1 MRHHGSSAF
10 GARVVLAP
18 MIILLLGLAPPGA
31 YAQLTPGSP
40 APSCERLASASL
52 PNTAIAAAQLVAA
65 GAFTPPGTAGNA
77 PQAAFADL
85 PAFRRVVATARSL
98 DSDVK
103 FEERMSMSLSRVAG
117 ALCIASLFWGDAAA
131 QQAPT
136 LTGQDHADI
145 QALVARYQTAL
156 STCASQ
162 EYASLF
168 VPDGVF
174 ISDDFRG
181 KRHREMYGPNGGKLV
196 GRAKL
201 AELVDTEDFCLDKT
215 RKRASGPGTPPNVA
229 IVPAP
234 GGARG
239 TIELANNGRY
249 EDEYVKT
256 SEGWRFKVRRVIM
269 PTRPV
274 GGGEK

>member
-1 MRHHGSSAF
+1 MLKRALTPNLQLPTPKR
-10 GARVVLAP
+10 AAWK
-18 MIILLLGLAPPGA
+18 LGL
-31 YAQLTPGSP
+31 
-40 APSCERLASASL
+40 
-52 PNTAIAAAQLVAA
+52 
-65 GAFTPPGTAGNA
+65 
-77 PQAAFADL
+77 
-85 PAFRRVVATARSL
+85 
-98 DSDVK
+98 
-103 FEERMSMSLSRVAG
+103 G
-117 ALCIASLFWGDAAA
+117 ALCVASLFWSAAAA
-131 QQAPT
+131 QQAST
-136 LTGQDHADI
+136 VTEQDRADI

-181 KRHREMYGPNGGKLV
+181 KRHREMYGPDGGRLV

-201 AELVDTEDFCLDKT
+201 AELVDTEDFCLDKS
-215 RKRASGPGTPPNVA
+215 RKRAPGPSTPPKVA

-256 SEGWRFKVRRVIM
+256 SDGWRFKVRRVVM
-269 PTRPV
+269 PTRPA